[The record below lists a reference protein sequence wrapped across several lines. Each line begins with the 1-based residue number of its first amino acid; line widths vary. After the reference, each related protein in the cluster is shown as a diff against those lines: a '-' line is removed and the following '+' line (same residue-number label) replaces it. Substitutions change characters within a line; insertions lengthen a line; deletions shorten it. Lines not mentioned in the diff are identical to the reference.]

1 MTIMIGEF
9 ELLIL
14 DFNFL
19 YVIIIVNSAFGLNG
33 LRRYI
38 SLLLLLLLSRS
49 MLVNFITNDGVILIR

>member
-9 ELLIL
+9 KLLIL

-19 YVIIIVNSAFGLNG
+19 YVIIIVNSALGLNG

-38 SLLLLLLLSRS
+38 SLL
-49 MLVNFITNDGVILIR
+49 